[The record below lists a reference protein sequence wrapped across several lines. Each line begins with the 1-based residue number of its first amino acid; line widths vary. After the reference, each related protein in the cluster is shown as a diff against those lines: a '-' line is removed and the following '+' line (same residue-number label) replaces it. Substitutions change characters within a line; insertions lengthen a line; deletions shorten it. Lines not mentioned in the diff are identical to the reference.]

1 MIRKEGLTFANKI
14 PWLVELQTLFAHLYP
29 ENKERGLAKICKIV
43 LGKSL
48 CKFEQSSNWSNWP
61 LRNSQRH
68 YAALDACVLV
78 QIYSKLVELSAEKGV
93 SLETE

>member
-1 MIRKEGLTFANKI
+1 M
-14 PWLVELQTLFAHLYP
+14 
-29 ENKERGLAKICKIV
+29 